1 MKKLL
6 LALMTLLATSTI
18 AMADQ
23 VELNYVGWDFDGASS
38 WGSSY
43 DSHTVVFDAATVVFD
58 AANKQPS
65 GNSIDDCPVTKGQPI
80 TVTLNDISND
90 ITAITF
96 NLKQWGSKKQTATL
110 LYSTDGSYFSEVGVS
125 SDNFTLTS
133 DALPA
138 GTKAVRVEFS
148 SSSNQIGLASIL
160 LTTGGGSGEVVV
172 SAPRFSL
179 SSGTYYFAQTVE
191 ITATEGAAIYY
202 TTDGTE
208 PTESSTA
215 YTAPI
220 EITETTT
227 LKAIAVLD
235 GKSSSVTEATYTI
248 ETMPSVN
255 SVAEFLAL
263 EVGEVAMMNNPVTLI
278 YQSGSYN
285 YTKDDTGIM
294 LIYGN
299 IPSYEQGD
307 VIPGGFYGRKD
318 NYRGTPQLNTQL
330 ADGSY
335 SSDSFEE
342 STENTGAIYPE
353 TASIAD
359 ITAADVNRYVTFY
372 SVEWSSED
380 KTISDGTNTLAIYYR
395 FSEVEAPESG
405 TYNVSGFVSVFN
417 DALQLFPTEYAAP
430 TNPDEIAAPT
440 FSLAEGTYTAQATV
454 ELACATPEAQIYY
467 TLDGSEPDA
476 TKTLYSEAIVITTTT
491 TVKAIAIKDGESS
504 KVSTVTYTIEAPE
517 QVANIA
523 EFLALEDD
531 VIAQFT
537 NPVTVVYQG
546 GLYMYVEDATGIVL
560 VYGRMNYTYNSGD
573 VIPAGFY
580 GRRDTFHEGAQLNT
594 QLAEEVYS
602 SDSFL
607 AASGTADVTA
617 PKEVRIGE
625 LSVDMVN
632 QYVIIKDVTIDV
644 DGGNYILNDG
654 EDMLPLYFRFDAVQ
668 AGDIPTY
675 DSYTV
680 TGFVAYYNN
689 LQLYPTEFTDGSGVT
704 NAVNDGVAVIGG
716 NGEIRVIG
724 NTTDVEVYTVGGAL
738 VSKGENNVNCASGI
752 YVVRVN
758 GSNVYKVI
766 VR

>member
-23 VELNYVGWDFDGASS
+23 VELNFVGWGFDGADS
-38 WGSSY
+38 WKSSY
-43 DSHTVVFDAATVVFD
+43 DPHTVAFDMATVTFD
-58 AANKQPS
+58 AANKQPD
-65 GNSIDDCPVTKGQPI
+65 GNAITDCPVTKGQPI
-80 TVTLNDISND
+80 TVTLNDMGND
-90 ITAITF
+90 ISAVTF
-96 NLKQWGSKKQTATL
+96 NFKQWGTKKQTATL
-110 LYSTDGSYFSEVGVS
+110 LYSTDGSLFSEAGVS
-125 SDNFTLTS
+125 SDNFTLTG

-172 SAPRFSL
+172 SAPRFSPAG
-179 SSGTYYFAQTVE
+179 GTYYSAQTVE
-191 ITATEGAAIYY
+191 ITAAEGAAIYY
-202 TTDGTE
+202 TADGTE

-215 YTAPI
+215 YSAPI

-235 GKSSSVTEATYTI
+235 GKTSSVAEATYTI
-248 ETMPSVN
+248 ETLPTVN

-263 EVGEVAMMNNPVTLI
+263 EVGEVAVMNNPVTLI

-285 YTKDDTGIM
+285 YTKDDTGI
-294 LIYGN
+294 LLVYGN
-299 IPSYEQGD
+299 IPTYKPGD

-318 NYRGTPQLNTQL
+318 NYNGTPQLNTKL
-330 ADGSY
+330 DDGSF
-335 SSDSFEE
+335 SSDSFKE
-342 STENTGAIYPE
+342 STENTGVVYPE

-359 ITAADVNRYVTFY
+359 ITADDVNSYVTFY
-372 SVEWSSED
+372 SVNWNKES

-395 FSEVEAPESG
+395 FNEVEAPESG

-417 DALQLFPTEYAAP
+417 STVQLFPTEFAAP
-430 TNPDEIAAPT
+430 TQPDEVAVPT
-440 FSLAEGTYTAQATV
+440 FSIAEGTYTAQVNV
-454 ELACATPEAQIYY
+454 ELACATPDAQIYY

-476 TKTLYSEAIVITTTT
+476 TKTLYSEAITITATT
-491 TVKAIAIKDGESS
+491 TVKAVAVKDGKSS
-504 KVSTVTYTIEAPE
+504 KVATATYTIEAPE
-517 QVANIA
+517 QVENIA
-523 EFLALEDD
+523 AFLALEDD

-546 GLYMYVEDATGIVL
+546 GMYMYVEDATGIVL
-560 VYGRMNYTYNSGD
+560 VYGRMNQTYNSGD

-594 QLAEEVYS
+594 QLTDGVYS

-607 AASGTADVTA
+607 AASGTATVSS

-625 LSVDMVN
+625 LSVDMIN
-632 QYVIIKDVTIDV
+632 QYVEIKGVTIDV
-644 DGGNYILNDG
+644 NGDEYILNDG

-668 AGDIPTY
+668 AGDIPAFDT
-675 DSYTV
+675 YTV
-680 TGFVAYYNN
+680 RGFVAYYNN
-689 LQLYPTEFTDGSGVT
+689 LQLYPTEFTDGSGV
-704 NAVNDGVAVIGG
+704 AGVENDGTVVVGG
-716 NGEIRVIG
+716 VGEIRVIG
-724 NTTDVEVYTVGGAL
+724 DATDIEVYTVGGAL
-738 VSKGENNVNCASGI
+738 VSKGENNIDCASGI
-752 YVVRVN
+752 YIVKVN
-758 GSNVYKVI
+758 GNASKVI